1 MPDQHF
7 EILLH
12 LALLLNHLLAFF
24 LQHSVTLL
32 ENKNYASE
40 VFLRQHF
47 TCLWIGRHLWTSCGP
62 HFCSAIFRNSF
73 SRCFFCNCCLPFNS
87 SWICFQQINL
97 IFSAERRWNLLWSKI
112 VASRSRSSPFRLVI
126 INQRK
131 GIKEKEITKDWSQ
144 STYFPNRNL
153 Q

>member
-1 MPDQHF
+1 MSDQHF

-12 LALLLNHLLAFF
+12 LALLIHHLLAFF

-32 ENKNYASE
+32 ENKNYLSQKSLI
-40 VFLRQHF
+40 FLRQHF

-73 SRCFFCNCCLPFNS
+73 SRCFFCNCSF
-87 SWICFQQINL
+87 
-97 IFSAERRWNLLWSKI
+97 NLLSTDKSDFLQQKEGETYCEAKLLHL
-112 VASRSRSSPFRLVI
+112 VLDLHLFRLVI

-131 GIKEKEITKDWSQ
+131 EIKEKEITKNWSQ